1 MVKVAQI
8 VEVGGEAF
16 GTRVFQHA
24 ANGDFGLGRVP
35 YFGVSF
41 RTCVFQFGSV
51 VVELEV
57 FCYECLHVLVADSIV
72 VCHHIIDGI
81 VVHMIAQYL
90 FGTDLVTVC
99 HSHVVHLVAEADDEH
114 ILRIS
119 PCGSYAHPCGNLVL
133 GFFVLPV
140 AYYHFAVLSHTCHDV
155 SKFAVAVSRLV

>member
-1 MVKVAQI
+1 LRHLSS
-8 VEVGGEAF
+8 F
-16 GTRVFQHA
+16 PTRRSS
-24 ANGDFGLGRVP
+24 DL
-35 YFGVSF
+35 
-41 RTCVFQFGSV
+41 
-51 VVELEV
+51 

-119 PCGSYAHPCGNLVL
+119 PCGSYAQDRKSTRLN
-133 GFFVLPV
+133 
-140 AYYHFAVLSHTCHDV
+140 SSNV
-155 SKFAVAVSRLV
+155 SI